1 MFKIL
6 IQFIF
11 ISLVIVNG
19 LSAQTKE
26 ELTAQRD
33 DLQSQVAAL
42 QAQVTA
48 LNARIAAEFPE
59 YGWTTNFLG
68 TIGVNLSSFSNW
80 VTVALPESSNT
91 TILGSFNSIANLNQ
105 KKYFWRNSLSVN
117 LGWQRLI
124 KDKNNSTEEENKFS
138 QTADIFNIN
147 SLYGYRLSDKLAVS
161 TLGEYRTNLL
171 NNFNNPGFLDLGV
184 GVTWTPISN
193 LVVVM
198 HPINYNF
205 IFSNE
210 GTDFVSSLGS
220 KVVADYVESIAGK
233 INWRSNLSGFLSYK
247 DITEFSN
254 FTWTNGF
261 SFTAFKGI
269 GVGLEYALRWNRQET
284 LAFGSDSHMQQYF
297 IVGLSYKL

>member
-6 IQFIF
+6 IQSIF
-11 ISLVIVNG
+11 VLFMIING
-19 LSAQTKE
+19 LSAQTE
-26 ELTAQRD
+26 GELTAQRD
-33 DLQSQVAAL
+33 SLQSQIATL

-48 LNARIAAEFPE
+48 LNSRIAAEFPK

-68 TIGVNLSSFSNW
+68 TIGVNLSNFSNW

-91 TILGSFNSIANLNQ
+91 TILGSFNTIANLHQ
-105 KKYFWRNSLSVN
+105 KKYFWRNSLNIN

-124 KDKNNSTEEENKFS
+124 KDKNNSNEEEKKFS

-147 SLYGYRLSDKLAVS
+147 SLYGFKLSDKLAVS
-161 TLGEYRTNLL
+161 SLGEYRTSLL
-171 NNFNNPGFLDLGV
+171 NNFNNPGFLDLGI
-184 GVTWTPISN
+184 GATWTPLSN
-193 LVVVM
+193 LVVVI

-205 IFSNE
+205 VFSKE

-261 SFTAFKGI
+261 SFTAFKGLGI
-269 GVGLEYALRWNRQET
+269 GIEYALRWNRQET